1 MENYDPNT
9 KTVIKREIAGY
20 DSKGNPIYRE
30 VRVPVQV
37 RKPQTVVR
45 RTQPNQRTSRP
56 KTHAKKTKKTP
67 IKKIILIAVLLLAFV
82 LVLMFGI
89 SFFRNHIG
97 FSDSVE
103 DAIGVSQD
111 NIIYTFK
118 VDDEHRIAVYKSDNK
133 LCADLM
139 LINGDSYK
147 SVKSCTPINIDTY
160 GTDLSGKKISYTKS
174 GDICFALDFAGS
186 EQYDSFK
193 EYIDEN
199 ATKKFNPGAISVNE
213 NSKQIFVLWYWIE

>member
-1 MENYDPNT
+1 MENYNPNT

-30 VRVPVQV
+30 VRVPVHT

-45 RTQPNQRTSRP
+45 KTQPPQKTSKRKKP
-56 KTHAKKTKKTP
+56 VKNSKKT
-67 IKKIILIAVLLLAFV
+67 IFKKIILFDVLLIAVA
-82 LVLMFGI
+82 LVL
-89 SFFRNHIG
+89 FFAIRFFINHIG

-103 DAIGVSQD
+103 EAIGVSQD

-118 VDDEHRIAVYKSDNK
+118 VDDEHRITVYKADNN

-139 LINGDSYK
+139 LVNGDEYK
-147 SVKSCTPINIDTY
+147 SIKSCSSISLDTY
-160 GTDLSGKKISYTKS
+160 KTDLADKKMSFTKS

-186 EQYDSFK
+186 EQYDSFN
-193 EYIDEN
+193 EYIGEN
-199 ATKKFNPGAISVNE
+199 ATKKFNPGAISVDE